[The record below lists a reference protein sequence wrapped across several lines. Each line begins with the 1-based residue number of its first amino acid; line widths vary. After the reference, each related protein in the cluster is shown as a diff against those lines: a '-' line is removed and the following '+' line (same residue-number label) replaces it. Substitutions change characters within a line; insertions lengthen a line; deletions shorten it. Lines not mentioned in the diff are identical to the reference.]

1 MPVSYRLLPSL
12 IFLLLLPGVPVW
24 ALTAS
29 HTTLTPQEEPSL
41 PDLGIAP
48 QVDDDARHFA
58 EVAKKFGEA
67 SMSDNGLTAGEQA
80 QMFAINKLG
89 NEVSH
94 QLESWL
100 SPWGNANVDLLV
112 DKEGKFTGS
121 KGSWFVPLQDNDR
134 YLTWNQYSVTRRE
147 NDLVGNIGLGQR
159 WRVGGWLLAI
169 TRFMTRC

>member
-12 IFLLLLPGVPVW
+12 IFLLLLPGAPVW

-29 HTTLTPQEEPSL
+29 DTALTPQGEDPL

-89 NEVSH
+89 N
-94 QLESWL
+94 
-100 SPWGNANVDLLV
+100 
-112 DKEGKFTGS
+112 
-121 KGSWFVPLQDNDR
+121 
-134 YLTWNQYSVTRRE
+134 
-147 NDLVGNIGLGQR
+147 
-159 WRVGGWLLAI
+159 
-169 TRFMTRC
+169 

>member
-12 IFLLLLPGVPVW
+12 IFLLLLPGAPVW

-29 HTTLTPQEEPSL
+29 DTALTPGRRSL

-112 DKEGKFTGS
+112 DKEGSSPAVKGAGS
-121 KGSWFVPLQDNDR
+121 CHCR
-134 YLTWNQYSVTRRE
+134 
-147 NDLVGNIGLGQR
+147 
-159 WRVGGWLLAI
+159 I
-169 TRFMTRC
+169 TIAT

>member
-29 HTTLTPQEEPSL
+29 HTTFTPQEEPSL

-67 SMSDNGLTAGEQA
+67 RI
-80 QMFAINKLG
+80 FAR
-89 NEVSH
+89 S
-94 QLESWL
+94 
-100 SPWGNANVDLLV
+100 NV
-112 DKEGKFTGS
+112 
-121 KGSWFVPLQDNDR
+121 
-134 YLTWNQYSVTRRE
+134 
-147 NDLVGNIGLGQR
+147 
-159 WRVGGWLLAI
+159 
-169 TRFMTRC
+169 

>member
-1 MPVSYRLLPSL
+1 MPVSFRLLPTL
-12 IFLLLLPGVPVW
+12 TFLLLLPGVPVW

-29 HTTLTPQEEPSL
+29 DTTRPAPAQDPL
-41 PDLGIAP
+41 PDMGIAP

-80 QMFAINKLG
+80 QLFAISKIG

-100 SPWGNANVDLLV
+100 SP
-112 DKEGKFTGS
+112 
-121 KGSWFVPLQDNDR
+121 
-134 YLTWNQYSVTRRE
+134 
-147 NDLVGNIGLGQR
+147 
-159 WRVGGWLLAI
+159 
-169 TRFMTRC
+169 